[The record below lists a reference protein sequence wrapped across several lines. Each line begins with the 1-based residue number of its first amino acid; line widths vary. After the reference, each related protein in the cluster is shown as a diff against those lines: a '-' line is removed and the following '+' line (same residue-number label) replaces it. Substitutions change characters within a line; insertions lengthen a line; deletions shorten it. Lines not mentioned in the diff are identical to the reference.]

1 MGRQRPGDRP
11 RRRRRLTHV
20 VHRSV
25 RAAVVVH
32 SSAAGDGIR
41 AVPRASWW
49 PWRALWSTVWAALRQ
64 RPAGGRR
71 PGAARALRRVPRP
84 HGRPA
89 VPARARMPCARRRWA
104 SGRPRWV
111 RVRHRAAMPS
121 CWAGARFEGPL
132 RLAVT
137 AYKDEGRRDL
147 RDELARLLGAALT
160 AAADDPA
167 LRRRIVLGEEVLVV
181 PVPTAR
187 ASRRRRGDDPVGDLA
202 VAATAA
208 VNVAVRLRPT
218 RPLRSRGEWAPPRG
232 AASSWCPPWC
242 TPGGWPT
249 RPTSTGVARRPQ
261 PRRLDDG
268 GCGLAWS
275 GAWAPPACS
284 STTSSRPVR
293 PSPRRLVRCTT
304 PGARHVVAATCAT
317 TPRHLTGPALVA
329 HRPSD

>member
-1 MGRQRPGDRP
+1 MAR
-11 RRRRRLTHV
+11 
-20 VHRSV
+20 
-25 RAAVVVH
+25 
-32 SSAAGDGIR
+32 
-41 AVPRASWW
+41 
-49 PWRALWSTVWAALRQ
+49 LWSTVWAALRHGLLAAADLVL
-64 RPAGGRR
+64 PARCAACHGRC
-71 PGAARALRRVPRP
+71 
-84 HGRPA
+84 GRPA
-89 VPARARMPCARRRWA
+89 VPHLRGCRALGDAGRRGGRGGSGSATDARCRRAGPAPA
-104 SGRPRWV
+104 SK
-111 RVRHRAAMPS
+111 
-121 CWAGARFEGPL
+121 GPL

-208 VNVAVRLRPT
+208 VNVAMRLRPAGLA
-218 RPLRSRGEWAPPRG
+218 PPGEWAPPWRGLARRG
-232 AASSWCPPWC
+232 ARTGAHPTGGRPGPPR
-242 TPGGWPT
+242 PGGP
-249 RPTSTGVARRPQ
+249 RPQ

-275 GAWAPPACS
+275 GARRHLRARRRRRHDRCD
-284 STTSSRPVR
+284 
-293 PSPRRLVRCTT
+293 PRRGGSRAARRRGATRRRSHVCHDTT
-304 PGARHVVAATCAT
+304 P
-317 TPRHLTGPALVA
+317 LTGPALVA